1 MKKKSSTLQNSTP
14 SNTAKSNAVNKAK
27 KATAKISKKTVATT
41 KPVLLK
47 STVKHW
53 DALWEQHKE
62 EPVHEQELAHII
74 KLYKK
79 HNGKT
84 LKGTKVLET
93 GAGSG
98 TDSIAMAKMTK
109 CSPYCVD
116 YSSQSIDFMKRNF
129 AKNKIKGTYVKADIK
144 KIPFPDNTFDVIFS
158 NGVLEH
164 FREPIP
170 IVQEQMRIL
179 RKGGI
184 LVFGVPETWTLYTV
198 KKHMLMRK
206 GQWFA
211 GWETQYSKREI
222 TKMMKKAGLT
232 VLDAKV
238 YGAAPLSMPK
248 FVQKTT
254 TTLHLNSWMA
264 ADAVVYCTK

>member
-1 MKKKSSTLQNSTP
+1 MKKTSSRKSRSSLNSPSTS
-14 SNTAKSNAVNKAK
+14 KKNAA
-27 KATAKISKKTVATT
+27 ATAKNK
-41 KPVLLK
+41 KPVLE

-53 DALWEQHKE
+53 DTLWEQHKE
-62 EPVHEQELAHII
+62 EPVHEKELADII
-74 KLYKK
+74 AIYKK
-79 HNGKT
+79 HTGKT
-84 LKGTKVLET
+84 LKNAKVLET

-98 TDSIAMAKMTK
+98 TDSIALAKMTK
-109 CSPYCVD
+109 CSAYCVD
-116 YSSQSIDFMKRNF
+116 YSAQSIDFMKRNF

-170 IVQEQMRIL
+170 IVQEQMRVL
-179 RKGGI
+179 KKGGV
-184 LVFGVPETWTLYTV
+184 LVFAVPETWTLYTV

-211 GWETQYSKREI
+211 GWETQYTKRELR
-222 TKMMKKAGLT
+222 KMMRQAGLK

-248 FVQKTT
+248 WFQKTT
-254 TTLHLNSWMA
+254 TVLHLNRWMA
-264 ADAVVYCTK
+264 ADAAVYCTKE